1 MGLRFTILASGSTGN
16 ATIVQTDDV
25 TLLIDAGLSARKLE
39 ERMRERGIH
48 AADID
53 AVFVTHEHADHVNGL
68 GAFARKYE
76 LPVYANEATWAAME
90 RQTAGIPD
98 ANRRTIATGGEIEF
112 GGLVVRSYPV
122 SHDAAEPVGYCFLEG
137 DCKLSLVT
145 DLGYFSDKVK
155 EAVIDSD
162 VVVLEANHDVEMLR
176 MGRYPWN
183 VKRRILS
190 DVGHLSND
198 AAGEALAELMTDR
211 TKRVYLA
218 HLSLDHN
225 MQDLARMTVESI
237 LESRGIFLKKED
249 DVLKPTWHDRAT
261 PWDDVTRRVLG

>member
-16 ATIVQTDDV
+16 AAIVRTDDA
-25 TLLIDAGLSARKLE
+25 TLLVDAGLSARRLE

-48 AADID
+48 PADID
-53 AVFVTHEHADHVNGL
+53 AVLVTHEHADHVSGL
-68 GAFARKYE
+68 GVFARKYG

-90 RQTAGIPD
+90 RQTAGIAD
-98 ANRRTIATGGEIEF
+98 ANRKTIATGGEIEF

-122 SHDAAEPVGYCFLEG
+122 SHDAAEPVGYCFIADG
-137 DCKLSLVT
+137 YKLSLVT
-145 DLGYFSDKVK
+145 DLGYFSDRVK

-190 DVGHLSND
+190 DVGHLSNE

-225 MQDLARMTVESI
+225 MQELARMTVTSV

-249 DVLKPTWHDRAT
+249 ALLQPTWHDRAT
-261 PWDDVTRRVLG
+261 PWDDVTKRVIG